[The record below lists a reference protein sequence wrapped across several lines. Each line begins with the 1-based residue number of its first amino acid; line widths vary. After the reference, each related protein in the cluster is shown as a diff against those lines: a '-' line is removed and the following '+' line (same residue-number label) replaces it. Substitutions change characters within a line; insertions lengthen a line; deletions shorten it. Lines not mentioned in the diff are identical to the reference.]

1 MTELAQ
7 QGLVGFGRDSRLVW
21 LVYSKLSE
29 LVSVVRAFAG
39 DKAEAN
45 RKKPKYEDL
54 FPVEAR
60 HAGLTEKPK
69 SFADAFDAI
78 HFGRKDAS

>member
-1 MTELAQ
+1 M
-7 QGLVGFGRDSRLVW
+7 
-21 LVYSKLSE
+21 
-29 LVSVVRAFAG
+29 VRAFAG

-69 SFADAFDAI
+69 TFADAFDAI
-78 HFGRKDAS
+78 HFGKKDAS